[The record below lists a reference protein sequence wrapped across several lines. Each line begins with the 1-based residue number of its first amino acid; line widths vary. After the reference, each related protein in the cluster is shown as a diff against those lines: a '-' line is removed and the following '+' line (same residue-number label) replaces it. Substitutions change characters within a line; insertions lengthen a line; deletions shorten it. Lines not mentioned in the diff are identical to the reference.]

1 MPRALLLV
9 PWIYDF
15 AAYDFWACPV
25 GLLSLG
31 AVLRECGWQVDFVDL
46 TDRHHPFLA
55 GRLREKAHHT
65 GKYYAEEV
73 EKPAILRS
81 IPRRYK
87 RYGLPP
93 DLAKE
98 ELNSLPRP
106 DIVLVT
112 SRMTYWYL
120 GVREAISLCRQLW
133 GNLPIL
139 LGGTYATLCAEHAR
153 SHCDA
158 TIVFGGEA
166 EERLPQMIE
175 QITGVS
181 LVAKSD
187 MHPTLENLDTL
198 PFPAWDLRRWN
209 KALMVETSRG
219 CPYNC
224 SYCATGRL
232 LPRWRAKSP
241 GRVADEIDY
250 AVSQLGAEDI
260 AFADDA
266 LLFNAD
272 KLFLLWAKEIERR
285 NIHVRF
291 HTPNSLFANMIT
303 PQVAE
308 AMRSVGFVTVRV
320 SLETSNDAR
329 LESMRRRIRLEHFRQ
344 AMRNLRVV
352 GYGPQEIGVYILCG
366 LPGQSC
372 AEIRESIDVAID
384 EGGTPRLAEY
394 SPIPGTA
401 EWVRA
406 KEASRLPLDEE
417 PLLHNNS
424 IYCWLSGTMRPE
436 DLAELKRYAQ
446 RRTERIANTG
456 NSE

>member
-31 AVLRECGWQVDFVDL
+31 ALLRESGWEVDFADL
-46 TDRHHPFLA
+46 TDRHHPFVS

-73 EKPAILRS
+73 EKPAILRT

-93 DLAKE
+93 DVATE
-98 ELNSLPRP
+98 ELATLVRP

-112 SRMTYWYL
+112 SRMTYWYP

-133 GNLPIL
+133 GNVPVL
-139 LGGTYATLCAEHAR
+139 LGGTYATLCREHAR
-153 SHCDA
+153 THCDA
-158 TIVFGGEA
+158 TFVFCGEA
-166 EERLPQMIE
+166 EEALPRMIE
-175 QITGVS
+175 EITGGS
-181 LVAKSD
+181 SVAKSD
-187 MHPTLENLDTL
+187 VRPTLDNLDTL
-198 PFPAWDLRRWN
+198 PYPAWDLRRWN
-209 KALMVETSRG
+209 KALMIETSRG
-219 CPYNC
+219 CPYHC

-241 GRVADEIDY
+241 GRIADEIDY
-250 AVSQLGAEDI
+250 AVSQLGTEDI

-266 LLFNAD
+266 LLLNAE
-272 KLFLLWAKEIERR
+272 KLFLVWAKEIERR
-285 NIHVRF
+285 KIRVRF

-303 PQVAE
+303 REVAE
-308 AMRSVGFVTVRV
+308 TMRSVGFTTVRV
-320 SLETSNDAR
+320 SLETANDAR
-329 LESMRRRIRLEHFRQ
+329 LESMQRRIRLGHFRQ
-344 AMRNLRVV
+344 AMRNLRAV
-352 GYGPQEIGVYILCG
+352 GYGPREIGVYILCG
-366 LPGQSC
+366 LPGQSF
-372 AEIRESIDVAID
+372 AEIRESIDVVID

-401 EWVRA
+401 EWERA
-406 KEASRLPLDEE
+406 KEAIRLPIEEE
-417 PLLHNNS
+417 PLLQNNS
-424 IYCWLSGTMRPE
+424 IYWWLSGTMRPE
-436 DLAELKRYAQ
+436 DLTELKRYA
-446 RRTERIANTG
+446 RRESEGTDDPG
-456 NSE
+456 NAE